1 VPGEADAGWADLRAA
16 LEADVRRVS
25 DRLGGL
31 SAAQLAAPLP
41 PSATGG
47 PLSGSRAHAARL
59 VAQAMVDASG
69 ALENA
74 PARVQ
79 GRRLPRLADFA
90 AADQIA
96 VTGHD
101 LSAALSLVGPD
112 DPVSGPGLLQYAA
125 ARDVVGQ
132 AAWLLADLRRRL

>member
-31 SAAQLAAPLP
+31 SAAQLAGMLP
-41 PSATGG
+41 PAEDGG
-47 PLSGSRAHAARL
+47 PPHWSRAQAARA
-59 VAQAMVDASG
+59 VAQEMAA
-69 ALENA
+69 AAETLERGRDWGM
-74 PARVQ
+74 AREI
-79 GRRLPRLADFA
+79 PELADFA
-90 AADQIA
+90 AADQLA

-101 LSAALSLVGPD
+101 LLAALDIAAPD
-112 DPVSGPGLLQYAA
+112 DLVAPGPLGLLP
-125 ARDVVGQ
+125 ARDVVAR